1 MTAYGY
7 VLLDVARIVDLEQA
21 GIGPLAVVEVGNGNR
36 GVVALRVGDRPLL
49 QLKILG
55 ADHHHQP
62 AGADERLRLFDGK
75 GHERVVGTHAYDV
88 RLLQEV
94 DTLGEKKAQRR
105 LRERIKILRGQLA
118 VAYHDRLSIGDDL
131 DSARLLVVEANFAGL
146 LDVKFAL
153 DAAAVGTDL
162 DKIADQLLD
171 AGKIGADLVDLR
183 ALGGI
188 ETGGGRRRCCGGFG
202 LALEMEERFQGG
214 SGGLRRRAGSGRGRR
229 AFLRER
235 RGRRQWNGLGAR
247 RSERD
252 HAQRRPNEQSP
263 ADASHGPSPSVPSG
277 R

>member
-1 MTAYGY
+1 M
-7 VLLDVARIVDLEQA
+7 
-21 GIGPLAVVEVGNGNR
+21 
-36 GVVALRVGDRPLL
+36 
-49 QLKILG
+49 
-55 ADHHHQP
+55 
-62 AGADERLRLFDGK
+62 RLFDGN
-75 GHERVVGTHAYDV
+75 GHERVVGTHAHDV

-105 LRERIKILRGQLA
+105 LRERIKILRGELA
-118 VAYHDRLSIGDDL
+118 VAHHDRLAIGDDL
-131 DSARLLVVEANFAGL
+131 DSARLLVVEADLTGL
-146 LDVKFAL
+146 LDVELAP

-171 AGKIGADLVDLR
+171 ARKIGADLVDLR
-183 ALGGI
+183 ALGGV

-202 LALEMEERFQGG
+202 LALEMEERFQPG
-214 SGGLRRRAGSGRGRR
+214 SAGLCRRAAGSGRGRR

-252 HAQRRPNEQSP
+252 HAQRRPNQQSP
-263 ADASHGPSPSVPSG
+263 AHASHGPSPSVPSG